1 MSFSYLKT
9 FNKCDY
15 YFIALSTPRLLNGA
29 AIYISF
35 QAPHFAPILRFRYGT
50 QCIAHCFYEIIPW
63 TKSWI
68 YLIRL
73 WQIYYSLSAIYKYN
87 DIFIKKVLVGVVC
100 IIADEIWF
108 ETKSQLKM
116 IVINAVLSQNHINIA
131 PYVSIFSIA
140 YR

>member
-50 QCIAHCFYEIIPW
+50 QCIALCFYKTIPW

-73 WQIYYSLSAIYKYN
+73 WQIYYSLSAVYN
-87 DIFIKKVLVGVVC
+87 CNNIFIKKVSVGVVC

-108 ETKSQLKM
+108 ETKSQLRSWSWLM
-116 IVINAVLSQNHINIA
+116 QCWVEIT
-131 PYVSIFSIA
+131 SILHCMCQSLV
-140 YR
+140 